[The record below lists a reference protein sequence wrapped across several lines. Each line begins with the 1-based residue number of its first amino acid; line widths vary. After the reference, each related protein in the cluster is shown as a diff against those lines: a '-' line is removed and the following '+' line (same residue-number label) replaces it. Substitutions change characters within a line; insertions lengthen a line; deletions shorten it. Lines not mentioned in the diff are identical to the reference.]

1 MNSSVHYLGDLAPG
15 QVFVSAAR
23 TITESDVVAFAGLS
37 GDFNPIH
44 TDAESAKD
52 GAYGQR
58 VVYGLLGVAIAT
70 GLLDRLG
77 VFSGSAIAMLGID
90 DWKFTAPIFI
100 GDTIHLE
107 LTILAVRP
115 SLSKPDRGVVERR
128 FELRNQ
134 RGDLV
139 QVGRID
145 VLVRRAPVPA
155 ETAVASAAG
164 RPG

>member
-1 MNSSVHYLGDLAPG
+1 MSPGVHYLDDLAPG
-15 QVFVSAAR
+15 QTFVSAGR

-44 TDAESAKD
+44 TDAEFAKG

-58 VVYGLLGVAIAT
+58 VVFGLLGLAIAT
-70 GLLDRLG
+70 GLLDRIG

-100 GDTIHLE
+100 GDTVHLE

-115 SLSKPDRGVVERR
+115 SRSKPDRGVVERR

-134 RGDLV
+134 HGDVV

-145 VLVRRAPVPA
+145 VLVRRRPA
-155 ETAVASAAG
+155 AT
-164 RPG
+164 